1 MISLGQSSTGKLVLG
16 SNVAL
21 PADVKYVE
29 YYRDQRLFNLVYDT
43 EGEENALMPTEI
55 STATAEI
62 VQASPNI
69 MVISVSETGSKPY
82 GYLVPLIQIGI

>member
-1 MISLGQSSTGKLVLG
+1 MIALGQSESGKLVLG

-43 EGEENALMPTEI
+43 DEEENALMPTEI
-55 STATAEI
+55 SAKTAEI

-69 MVISVSETGSKPY
+69 MVISVSEMGSEPY
-82 GYLVPLIQIGI
+82 GYMVPLIQIGI